1 MSAKLAAKQLVK
13 NIIKETNFKQKWFIS
28 VHYKSNKS
36 FSLSERINKSRIISE
51 TDSLDKVSREFRHLK
66 NLLLCK
72 VYSVKSASKIRDCN
86 KFRFLSFYE
95 TGESKS
101 NYHNHLIIESIPN
114 HPVITDVKSLIKSV
128 QLKHP
133 GIKNSQSAIDVRE
146 IYSKNWIGYVLKTS
160 TESYLP
166 LDIKNSDI
174 NAKA

>member
-13 NIIKETNFKQKWFIS
+13 NIIKETNFKPKWFLT

-36 FSLSERINKSRIISE
+36 FVLSDKVDKSRILDE
-51 TDSLDKVSREFRHLK
+51 TDSIEKVCREFRHLK

-72 VYSVKSASKIRDCN
+72 VYNVKSAKRISCN

-95 TGESKS
+95 LGEAKS
-101 NYHNHLIIESIPN
+101 NYHNHIVIEKIPN
-114 HPVITDVKSLIKSV
+114 YPLITDVESLMESV

-133 GIKNSQSAIDVRE
+133 GIENSQSAIDVRE
-146 IYSKNWIGYVLKTS
+146 IYSTGWISYVLKTA

-166 LDIKNSDI
+166 LDINFSNI
-174 NAKA
+174 NAKT